1 LKNIPEK
8 QKLREFL
15 ERRGIEILPKNPPL
29 LRCPSPDHMDEHPSA
44 VLYEKDTP
52 RVYCPVCDKSWTVI
66 DVAGMLDGLTEY
78 KDMLQ
83 AVRDTLNIIEPIPS
97 QPEKSKPKNQ
107 PQKNFLPFPVDKKA
121 DINREIENIISKKEW
136 GKRVAS
142 WKYHN
147 TKSEV
152 IALDIRFEGGEK
164 KKEIIT
170 FWYDGKLKWYQ
181 APVFIYNLHKLNNNN
196 LPVIIHEGAKCAEK
210 GNVLPDFIHLSWSGG
225 SGKAQMADWS
235 ILKDREVFILPDDDR
250 QKYSIKHQKAG
261 QIKPQNEQ
269 PGYKAALKIQL
280 QLPQAKIIKPVVEAR
295 NIKPDGADIE
305 EILKIMSPEQL
316 TAYILNPKNIE
327 LSDEEPSK
335 LSSHLDEA
343 KRPPLFQHPGD
354 SSSGNSIPF
363 KILGIGDDD
372 KAAFITQEG
381 RFKKYS
387 VDTLVKQKLIVIASR
402 DYWYTEYKNRDG
414 KISWDRASD
423 EMIRISQNRD
433 FNESDIRGRG
443 AWRDGDKF
451 SYHDGVKTIGE
462 WDPKKIYLRLPRINI
477 GINDAPASLEITEQ
491 IKETVFRL
499 SFETPADAV
508 RCLSWS
514 VLAPFSG
521 ALKYRPAMLLTGASG
536 TGKSVLQSL
545 IIKKLSNF
553 LWIDSTESSVAG
565 VRGRVQKDS
574 CAIFFEEAEKDTE
587 KKKTNVNNIYSL
599 MRANY
604 TDDAPDTLKGTSDGK
619 FVNYKMNSMF
629 GFASID
635 PSVDSIADENRIFRI
650 NTVHPTN
657 GNNWKSIEKKLLN
670 LLSEKNC
677 RAIRALTW
685 QKLKIILALSERI
698 VDAIR
703 GKTGLDYRS
712 SFADAMLASAFMV
725 IWAGNDNPT
734 DKQIENMLDKYYSYQ
749 APDEHRNESIELIDR
764 LMDETIEILHEHTRE
779 KITIMECLNRIYY
792 GYIKTGMGQKEI
804 PESDIMQ
811 YKLHASRFGIR
822 LVDDSNLAI
831 VNKHHLIMKII
842 NRGPGYNKL
851 FKRHFGFIE
860 GQRNVHFYDG
870 GKPKRCT
877 ILKGIIQKKE
887 SDLTDDEKLERLF

>member
-1 LKNIPEK
+1 
-8 QKLREFL
+8 
-15 ERRGIEILPKNPPL
+15 
-29 LRCPSPDHMDEHPSA
+29 
-44 VLYEKDTP
+44 
-52 RVYCPVCDKSWTVI
+52 
-66 DVAGMLDGLTEY
+66 VAGMLDGLTEY

-83 AVRDTLNIIEPIPS
+83 AVRDTLNITEPIPS
-97 QPEKSKPKNQ
+97 QSKKSKPKNQ
-107 PQKNFLPFPVDKKA
+107 PQKNFLPFPVEKKEQ
-121 DINREIENIISKKEW
+121 INREIEKIIAKKEW

-147 TKSEV
+147 KKSEV
-152 IALDIRFEGGEK
+152 VALDIRFEGGEK
-164 KKEIIT
+164 KKEVIT

-181 APVFIYNLHKLNNNN
+181 APVFIYNLHELNNND
-196 LPVIIHEGAKCAEK
+196 LPVIIHEGAKCADI
-210 GNVLPDFIHLSWSGG
+210 GNLMPEFINLSWSGG
-225 SGKAQMADWS
+225 SGKANLADWS
-235 ILKDREVFILPDDDR
+235 ILKGREVFILSDDDQQR
-250 QKYSIKHQKAG
+250 YGVKHQKAG
-261 QIKPQNEQ
+261 QIKPQTEQ
-269 PGYKAALKIQL
+269 PGYKAALKIQI
-280 QLPQAKIIKPVVEAR
+280 QLPQAKIIKPVIEAR
-295 NIKPDGADIE
+295 KIKPDGADIE

-327 LSDEEPSK
+327 LSGEEPSK
-335 LSSHLDEA
+335 LFSHLDEIDG
-343 KRPPLFQHPGD
+343 PPPFQYPDG
-354 SSSGNSIPF
+354 SSPDNSIPF

-387 VDTLVKQKLIVIASR
+387 VDTLVKQKLLVIASR
-402 DYWYTEYKNRDG
+402 DFWYSEYKNRDG

-433 FNESDIRGRG
+433 FNEADIRGRG

-451 SYHDGVKTIGE
+451 SYHDGIKTFGE
-462 WDPKKIYLRLPRINI
+462 WVPEKIYLRLPRIDI
-477 GINDAPASLEITEQ
+477 GINDAPASLEVTKK
-491 IKETVFRL
+491 IKEIVFKL

-521 ALKYRPAMLLTGASG
+521 ALKYRPAMLLTGDSG
-536 TGKSVLQSL
+536 TGKSVVQSL
-545 IIKKLSNF
+545 ILKKLSNF
-553 LWIDSTESSVAG
+553 IWIDATESTVAA

-574 CAIFFEEAEKDTE
+574 CCIFFEEAEKDTE
-587 KKKTNVNNIYSL
+587 KKKINVNNIYSL
-599 MRANY
+599 MRSNY
-604 TDDAPDTLKGTSDGK
+604 TDDAPDTIKGTADGK
-619 FVNYKMNSMF
+619 YVSYKMQNMF

-650 NTVHPTN
+650 NMVFPTN
-657 GNNWKSIEKKLLN
+657 GGNWKSIEKKLLS

-685 QKLKIILALSERI
+685 KKLKIILALSERI

-703 GKTGLDYRS
+703 EKTGRDYRS

-725 IWAGNDNPT
+725 IWAGNENPT
-734 DKQIENMLDKYYSYQ
+734 DKQIDNMLDKYYSYQ
-749 APDEHRNESIELIDR
+749 APDEHRNEPIELIDR

-792 GYIKTGMGQKEI
+792 GYVKTGMGEKEI
-804 PESDIMQ
+804 SESEIIQ

-831 VNKHHLIMKII
+831 VNNHHLIKKII
-842 NRGPGYNKL
+842 GRGPGYNKL
-851 FKRHFGFIE
+851 LKRHFGFIE

-877 ILKGIIQKKE
+877 ILKGVIEKKE
-887 SDLTDDEKLERLF
+887 SDLTIDDKLEKLF